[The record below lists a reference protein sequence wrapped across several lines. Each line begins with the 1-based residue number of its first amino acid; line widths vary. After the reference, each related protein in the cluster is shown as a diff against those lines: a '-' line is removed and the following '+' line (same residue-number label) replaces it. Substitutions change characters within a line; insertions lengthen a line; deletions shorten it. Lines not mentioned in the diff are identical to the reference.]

1 MGICRL
7 STMVL
12 MAIITTGLLSA
23 DRISWD
29 KHVMGYLGND
39 VKLGCKLLNG
49 SLNQFQ
55 WHLVKPENKVTLL
68 VHNPE
73 HGLFIHETP
82 LKGRLESAGTALDA
96 SITIKDVQMN
106 DTGTYTCVV
115 TSFPVGEFKETS
127 PLLYWENLPPGL
139 TNNVSAS
146 TIYNTSIN

>member
-1 MGICRL
+1 IPLFL
-7 STMVL
+7 SL
-12 MAIITTGLLSA
+12 SPSLIIISIFSPFPA

-127 PLLYWENLPPGL
+127 PLLYW
-139 TNNVSAS
+139 VSLDLWKES
-146 TIYNTSIN
+146 RQILC